1 MIISTILTK
10 PSKLMLGMLVII
22 VLACST
28 TSKNEAPDNIEPF
41 YLIRIPN
48 RDFSFVANIDCK
60 EVIMSN
66 SLYYLG
72 NIFPSLKP
80 YYVLDSFFND
90 YSVIADSTLV
100 FKHPAAPP
108 EGLLHVKRKYWLP
121 DLDSSYF
128 IFNTLTDL
136 TSHESNYWLYEVNI
150 VSSNVQFIDGIKI
163 GIKRDDFKYIALSQG
178 EISFHHIPDGYA
190 EFSCD
195 TITVRCD
202 GLGDYNFYIFNA
214 DTLKEILF
222 FDHNF

>member
-1 MIISTILTK
+1 MAKNL
-10 PSKLMLGMLVII
+10 SKLMLGIV

-28 TSKNEAPDNIEPF
+28 TSKKKAQDNTESL
-41 YLIRIPN
+41 YLIRVPD

-60 EVIMSN
+60 EVLMSN

-72 NIFPSLKP
+72 DIFPFLKP
-80 YYVLDSFFND
+80 YYVLDSFFNG

-100 FKHPAAPP
+100 FDHPAAPP
-108 EGLLHVKRKYWLP
+108 EGLLHIRRKYWLP
-121 DLDSSYF
+121 GSDSSYF
-128 IFNTLTDL
+128 IFNAKKRFQ
-136 TSHESNYWLYEVNI
+136 SYRSNYTLYEVNI
-150 VSSNVQFIDGIKI
+150 VSSNIQFMDGIKI
-163 GIKRDDFKYIALSQG
+163 GMNRDDFKYIALSQG
-178 EISFHHIPDGYA
+178 EITFHHTPDGYA

-222 FDHNF
+222 FNHNF